1 MQLQFHES
9 YLVAVAVVLLLLCNL
24 QGVLLCAKELVRA
37 CRDLKGA
44 VVLPVLLHT
53 RVPRPTAPHV
63 VGAAAVSQ
71 AAKQRPQGI
80 GGVLLPAA
88 AVPGAGDRRVIHRE
102 PACAR
107 RAQHRVDAGVLR
119 GGREP
124 RERALPGAPGLDA
137 DTL

>member
-44 VVLPVLLHT
+44 VVLPVLLHA
-53 RVPRPTAPHV
+53 RVPRPAAPHV

>member
-1 MQLQFHES
+1 MNSNYSAASAASAARQS
-9 YLVAVAVVLLLLCNL
+9 ASA
-24 QGVLLCAKELVRA
+24 RSSS
-37 CRDLKGA
+37 
-44 VVLPVLLHT
+44 
-53 RVPRPTAPHV
+53 APHV

-71 AAKQRPQGI
+71 AAKQRAQGI
-80 GGVLLPAA
+80 RGLLLPAA